1 VIISL
6 KTSIPRHR
14 DEYNFFPTLVEQNLT
29 FFLYYRE
36 AHTNI
41 DICHGIDAIVS
52 QFEIKTRML
61 LDSAGTTHYA
71 YEHEFKYKELRNI

>member
-1 VIISL
+1 VIISV

-14 DEYNFFPTLVEQNLT
+14 DEYNFIPTLVEHNLT

-41 DICHGIDAIVS
+41 DGCHGIDAIVNR
-52 QFEIKTRML
+52 FESKTRMPMDYDRAMDRGDL
-61 LDSAGTTHYA
+61 YT
-71 YEHEFKYKELRNI
+71 